1 MHENDRGASL
11 VKRAPETNGHTHD
24 ACAGGGSSRQP
35 LSCTRIVDAALQFV
49 DANCLGDLSM
59 RRLGGELGV
68 EAMSLY
74 RYFPS
79 KALLLEGIVRRVLG
93 DLALPSP
100 DAEQSWEPQVRAYAH
115 AFRSVA
121 RQHPHL
127 IPLLATQGP
136 INPTLASIHERLIGL
151 WQQAG
156 LDRITAGQAQCAL
169 QGYLTGSSLWDA
181 PVSDGRRRS
190 EAPAARGRHRR
201 RARPLATIGCECGNA
216 DADFE
221 FGLDALMRGLQ
232 LRVAEAASA
241 G

>member
-11 VKRAPETNGHTHD
+11 VKRAPEIADHTHD
-24 ACAGGGSSRQP
+24 ACAGGVSSRQP
-35 LSCTRIVDAALQFV
+35 LSCVRIVDAALQLV
-49 DANCLGDLSM
+49 DSNCLGDLSM

-79 KALLLEGIVRRVLG
+79 KAILLEAIVRRVLG
-93 DLALPSP
+93 DLALASP
-100 DAEQSWEPQVRAYAH
+100 GAEQSWEPQVRAYAQS
-115 AFRSVA
+115 FRAVA
-121 RQHPHL
+121 REHPHL

-136 INPTLASIHERLIGL
+136 VNPTLASIHARLVGL

-156 LDRITAGQAQCAL
+156 LDAVTAAQAQCAL

-181 PVSDGRRRS
+181 PVSDP
-190 EAPAARGRHRR
+190 EAIGSADSNEASTT
-201 RARPLATIGCECGNA
+201 RACACGNA

-232 LRVAEAASA
+232 QRVAEAARA

>member
-11 VKRAPETNGHTHD
+11 VKRAPETTGHTHD

-115 AFRSVA
+115 SFRSVA

-181 PVSDGRRRS
+181 PVSDAPTS
-190 EAPAARGRHRR
+190 EAPAAPVPS
-201 RARPLATIGCECGNA
+201 APSQPPATVGCECGNA

-241 G
+241 A